1 MTPSR
6 FRLFALVA
14 LCLAAAPLQA
24 LGTEWFVAAGAA
36 GNGTATAPFGRI
48 QQALNVAMPG
58 DVVSVRPGTY
68 AESIRTV
75 RNGVDG
81 APITIR
87 ALGGRGFVLVSA
99 SGRVLTVDHENIIVD
114 GLMLDGQYGADDTV
128 RVSSG
133 GNTFTLRNAEVR
145 RSSRDLIDMG
155 APYDVLVEGCLIH
168 HALNP
173 VDGRS
178 DAHGIVAGA
187 VRRLTIRDT
196 EIHTFSGDGF
206 QVDSGRAAPGW
217 TDVLLERN
225 RIWLAPLATDENG
238 YAAGVVPGENAVDT
252 KASPSFARAT
262 IHIRDTE
269 AWGFRNGLITNM
281 AAFNIKEHVDAVIDR
296 VTVHDSEIAF
306 RLRGAPSGG
315 AWVALKN
322 AVVYDVATAIRYEDD
337 IQNLRIWN
345 STIGNG
351 VGRVFQAAASK
362 PYGLT
367 VLNTLILGQKPAEAA
382 HQSNLAVGPSAFVD
396 DRTHDYRLS
405 SDSAAVDAGV
415 SIVEVNDDRAGTRR
429 PQGEAFDV
437 GAYELERP

>member
-1 MTPSR
+1 
-6 FRLFALVA
+6 
-14 LCLAAAPLQA
+14 
-24 LGTEWFVAAGAA
+24 
-36 GNGTATAPFGRI
+36 
-48 QQALNVAMPG
+48 
-58 DVVSVRPGTY
+58 VVLSV
-68 AESIRTV
+68 
-75 RNGVDG
+75 
-81 APITIR
+81 
-87 ALGGRGFVLVSA
+87 
-99 SGRVLTVDHENIIVD
+99 SGRVLTVAHANLVVD
-114 GLMLDGQYGADDTV
+114 GLVLDGQYGADDTI
-128 RVSSG
+128 RVTSAG
-133 GNTFTLRNAEVR
+133 HAFTLRNSEVR

-155 APYDVLVEGCLIH
+155 APHDVLVEGCLIH

-173 VDGRS
+173 IGGRS

-187 VRRLTIRDT
+187 ARRLTIRDS

-206 QVDSGRAAPGW
+206 QLDPDRAAPGW
-217 TDVLLERN
+217 TDVTFERN
-225 RIWLAPLATDENG
+225 RVWLAPLAADENG
-238 YAAGVVPGENAVDT
+238 FPAGKAPGENAVDT
-252 KASPSFARAT
+252 KASPNFARAT

-281 AAFNIKEHVDAVIDR
+281 AAFNIKENVDATLDR
-296 VTVHDSEIAF
+296 ITVHDSEIAF

-322 AVVYDVATAIRYEDD
+322 AVVYDVMTAIRYEDD

-351 VGRVFQAAASK
+351 VGRAFQAASSK

-367 VLNTLILGQKPAEAA
+367 VLNTLILGQKPSEAA

-396 DRTHDYRLS
+396 DRTHDYRLT

-415 SIVEVNDDRAGTRR
+415 PIAEVNDDRAGTRR